1 MRTLTNSLEVDILK
15 IVSMGAKT
23 SNLIICSLPEYDEL
37 KVGDLIDNL
46 IGKGLLDFNDE
57 CKIVLTT
64 QGEKK
69 MTKTTKTTCDRSAA
83 ARKAHETRRRNA
95 EKRSNAARKAWATRR
110 AGAQQETTTDRSG
123 AARKAWATRRSNTEA
138 TQTTQVSS
146 DTVRSNAAKK
156 AWETRRANALFEK
169 RSEAARKAWRTRKA
183 NAMVRRT
190 R

>member
-1 MRTLTNSLEVDILK
+1 MSLKEDILK

-23 SNLIICSLPEYDEL
+23 TNLIVCSLPEYDEL
-37 KVGDLIDNL
+37 K
-46 IGKGLLDFNDE
+46 IGKVIDQLLCNGWLDFNDE

-95 EKRSNAARKAWATRR
+95 EKRSQAARKAWATRR
-110 AGAQQETTTDRSG
+110 AGAQQKVTTDRS
-123 AARKAWATRRSNTEA
+123 AAAQKAWETRRSNAET
-138 TQTTQVSS
+138 TQTTS

-190 R
+190 AKR